1 MGRFGIDAYK
11 FSYLRLSYLDT
22 QKMFKLNLKI
32 ALRNLWKNKGFS
44 LINIGG
50 LAIGLASCM
59 VLLIYVAYEW
69 SYDKQFTNSD
79 KTYVVYQNAEA
90 NGKIFSW
97 AWTPNVMA
105 QEAQEKITGV
115 KYASHSTYP
124 SSKLISSGDKKITS
138 RVNFVDPSFVKI
150 LDYKFI
156 KGNPNEVL
164 KDVNTIILTESF
176 AKKLFGDEDPIN
188 KTVKL
193 ENQDV
198 LKVEAVI
205 EDVPANS
212 SIVFECLMPWAL
224 FEKRE
229 EWAREPEWGN
239 NMCLTIVQLKDNK
252 YFEQANAEMKGI
264 YNRNQ
269 KDNESEALLHPIT
282 KWHLYDNFE
291 NGKSVGGKIDQ
302 LKIFLMLAFCILL
315 IACVN
320 FMNLSTA
327 RSEGR
332 AKEVG
337 VRKAIGSS
345 RKSLINQF
353 FLESMLITFIAT
365 VLAFILV
372 EVSLPYFNNL
382 LNIELKIDYKNS
394 TFWLVLFSLMI
405 FTGLIAGSYPALYL
419 SSFEPIKVLKGLK
432 IKSDS
437 SVSVRKI
444 LVVGQFVFAACLI
457 VCTAVIYQQL
467 NYVKNKPIGYNK
479 ENLIQIAI
487 EGKMQEKG
495 KLELLRT
502 QLLASG
508 AATNVTFF
516 GKDITEDGNNTT
528 NISWQGK
535 SPKQSILFN
544 QRPIGDDFIKTIGT
558 ELVSGREIS
567 SKILSDSNN
576 VMLNEA
582 AVKMMGLKN
591 PIGAEIYWGDVKI
604 TNVGVVKDF
613 VVESAYQKVAPMF
626 FYLNNENV
634 GVIIARLNPDQ
645 NMSSSLAKID
655 ALVKEIEPNYPV
667 NRKFVNES
675 FEVKFQDE
683 KLLGTLSNWF
693 GGFAIFISCLGL
705 LGLALFMAEQRKKE
719 ISIRKVLGASTGNIL
734 TLLNKDFI
742 KLVAIANVIAF
753 PLAYVIINQWL
764 SAFEYRVAISFL
776 PFVLAIVISV
786 LIAIL
791 TVSIQSIKVAK
802 ANPVDA
808 LKYE

>member
-1 MGRFGIDAYK
+1 
-11 FSYLRLSYLDT
+11 
-22 QKMFKLNLKI
+22 MFKLNLKI

-69 SYDKQFTNSD
+69 SYDKQFTNND
-79 KTYVVYQNAEA
+79 KTYVTYQSVVA
-90 NGKIFSW
+90 NGKTFSW

-105 QEAQEKITGV
+105 KEVQEKIPGV

-124 SSKLISSGDKKITS
+124 KAKLITVGDKKLGSKAVFTDQ
-138 RVNFVDPSFVKI
+138 NFIKI

-156 KGNPNEVL
+156 KGNATQVL
-164 KDVNTIILTESF
+164 KNVNSIILTKSF
-176 AKKLFGDEDPIN
+176 AEKLFGNEDPIN

-212 SIVFECLMPWAL
+212 SIKFDCIMPWEL
-224 FEKRE
+224 FLKSET
-229 EWAREPEWGN
+229 WAKQDNWGN
-239 NMCLTIVQLKDNK
+239 NMCLTLVQLHDNK
-252 YFEQANAEMKGI
+252 FFDAANASISGI
-264 YNRNQ
+264 YKRNQ
-269 KDNESEALLHPIT
+269 KDNLAVALLHPLT

-291 NGKSVGGKIDQ
+291 NGKSVGGKIEQ
-302 LKIFLMLAFCILL
+302 LRIFLLLAFCILL

-345 RKSLINQF
+345 RKSLVSQF
-353 FLESMLITFIAT
+353 FLESMLITFIST

-382 LNIELKIDYKNS
+382 LNISLTIDYANS
-394 TFWLVLFSLMI
+394 AFWIVLLGLMI
-405 FTGLIAGSYPALYL
+405 FTGFTAGSYPALYL
-419 SSFEPIKVLKGLK
+419 SSFEPIKVLKGFR
-432 IKSDS
+432 IKTDS
-437 SVSVRKI
+437 SVSVRKV

-467 NYVKNKPIGYNK
+467 NFVKNKPIGYNQA
-479 ENLIQIAI
+479 NLLQIVV
-487 EGKMQEKG
+487 EGKMRDKG
-495 KLELLRT
+495 KLELLKT
-502 QLLASG
+502 QLLKSG
-508 AATNVTFF
+508 ATTDITFF
-516 GKDITEDGNNTT
+516 SSDVTEGGNNTT
-528 NISWQGK
+528 DIQWEGKNPNEVIS
-535 SPKQSILFN
+535 FN
-544 QRPIGDDFIKTIGT
+544 HRGIGYDFIETMGT
-558 ELVSGREIS
+558 AIVSGREFS
-567 SKILSDSNN
+567 PKFPNDTSN
-576 VMLNEA
+576 VLLNQA

-591 PIGAEIYWGDVKI
+591 PMGKIITFWGYKLTV
-604 TNVGVVKDF
+604 VGIVKDF
-613 VVESAYQKVAPMF
+613 VVESAYQKVAPMIF
-626 FYLNNENV
+626 HLGTNENANM
-634 GVIIARLNPDQ
+634 IIARLNPDQ
-645 NMSSSLAKID
+645 NISSSLSKVD
-655 ALVKEIEPNYPV
+655 ELVREIEPNYPV

-683 KLLGTLSNWF
+683 KILGTLSNWF

-742 KLVAIANVIAF
+742 KLVAVANIIAF
-753 PLAYVIINQWL
+753 PLAYIIINKWL
-764 SAFEYRVAISFL
+764 SSFEYKVTISFI
-776 PFVLAIVISV
+776 PFALAIVISV
-786 LIAIL
+786 LIAVL

-802 ANPVDA
+802 ANPIDA

>member
-1 MGRFGIDAYK
+1 
-11 FSYLRLSYLDT
+11 
-22 QKMFKLNLKI
+22 MFRLNLKI

-59 VLLIYVAYEW
+59 ILLLYVAYEW

-79 KTYVVYQNAEA
+79 KTYVVYQNGAA
-90 NGKIFSW
+90 NGKVFSW
-97 AWTPNVMA
+97 AWTPSAMA
-105 QEAQEKITGV
+105 EEVAAKIPGV

-124 SSKLISSGDKKITS
+124 SGILISTGDKKLTS
-138 RVNFVDPSFVKI
+138 RSIFADQYFTKI

-156 KGNPNEVL
+156 KGNPEQVL
-164 KDVNTIILTESF
+164 KDVNTIILTKSF
-176 AKKLFGDEDPIN
+176 AQKLFGNDDPIN

-193 ENQDV
+193 DNQDV

-212 SIVFECLMPWAL
+212 SINFECLMPWAL

-229 EWAREPEWGN
+229 SWARGIHWGN
-239 NMCLTIVQLKDNK
+239 NMCLTIVQLKDNN
-252 YFEQANAEMKGI
+252 FFNESNASMKGI
-264 YNRNQ
+264 YKRNQ
-269 KDNESEALLHPIT
+269 KGNKAEALLHPLT
-282 KWHLYDNFE
+282 KWHLYSDFE

-302 LKIFLMLAFCILL
+302 LKIFLLLAFCILL

-327 RSEGR
+327 RSERR

-337 VRKAIGSS
+337 IRKAIGST
-345 RKSLINQF
+345 RKSLIGQF
-353 FLESMLITFIAT
+353 LSESVFITFVST
-365 VLAFILV
+365 VLAFILI

-382 LNIELKIDYKNS
+382 LNIQLQINYNS
-394 TFWLVLFSLMI
+394 ITFWSTLVGLMV
-405 FTGLIAGSYPALYL
+405 FTGIIAGSYPALYL

-437 SVSVRKI
+437 SVSIRKV
-444 LVVGQFVFAACLI
+444 LVVVQFVFAACLI
-457 VCTAVIYQQL
+457 VCTSVIYQQL
-467 NYVKNKPIGYNK
+467 RYVKNKSIGYDK
-479 ENLIQIAI
+479 SNLVQIAVQ
-487 EGKMQEKG
+487 GKMRDKN
-495 KLELLRT
+495 KLELLKT
-502 QLLASG
+502 QMIKTG
-508 AATNVTFF
+508 AATGVTSFS
-516 GKDITEDGNNTT
+516 KDITENGNNTT
-528 NISWQGK
+528 DVSWAGK
-535 SPKQSILFN
+535 TRGESILFN
-544 QRPIGDDFIKTIGT
+544 NRAIGNDFIKTIGT
-558 ELVSGREIS
+558 ELISGREFS
-567 SKILSDSNN
+567 RILKNDSNS

-582 AVKMMGLKN
+582 AIKMMGLKN
-591 PIGAEIYWGDVKI
+591 PIGAKIRFWGGER

-613 VVESAYQKVAPMF
+613 VVESAYQKVAPMI
-626 FYLNNENV
+626 FYPGYNNDEAV
-634 GVIIARLNPDQ
+634 VIARLNPNQ
-645 NMSSSLAKID
+645 NISTSLEKID
-655 ALVKEIEPNYPV
+655 ELVKQIEPDYPV
-667 NRKFVNES
+667 NRKFVDES

-719 ISIRKVLGASTGNIL
+719 ISIRKVLGASTTNIL

-742 KLVAIANVIAF
+742 KLVAIANIIAF
-753 PLAYVIINQWL
+753 PMAYIIINKWL
-764 SAFEYRVAISFL
+764 SAYEYRISISAL
-776 PFVLAIVISV
+776 PFVIAISLSV
-786 LIAIL
+786 LIAVL
-791 TVSIQSIKVAK
+791 TLSIQSVKVAK

>member
-1 MGRFGIDAYK
+1 
-11 FSYLRLSYLDT
+11 
-22 QKMFKLNLKI
+22 MFKLNLKI

-69 SYDKQFTNSD
+69 GYDKQFANSD
-79 KTYVVYQNAEA
+79 KTYVVYQNVVA
-90 NGKIFSW
+90 NGKTFSW

-105 QEAQEKITGV
+105 AEVQEKIPGV

-124 SSKLISSGDKKITS
+124 RPNLITVGDKRISSKVVFTDP
-138 RVNFVDPSFVKI
+138 NFLKI

-156 KGNPNEVL
+156 KGNPAQVL
-164 KDVNTIILTESF
+164 KDVNTIILTKSF
-176 AKKLFGDEDPIN
+176 AQKLFGNEDPIN

-205 EDVPANS
+205 EDAPANS
-212 SIVFECLMPWAL
+212 SINFECIMPWAL
-224 FEKRE
+224 FVKRE
-229 EWAREPEWGN
+229 SWVKEGNWGN
-239 NMCLTIVQLKDNK
+239 NMCLTLVQLKDNK
-252 YFEQANAEMKGI
+252 FFEAANSSMNGI
-264 YNRNQ
+264 YKRNQ
-269 KDNESEALLHPIT
+269 KDNLAVALLHPLT
-282 KWHLYDNFE
+282 KWHLYADFE
-291 NGKSVGGKIDQ
+291 NGKSIGGKIDQ
-302 LKIFLMLAFCILL
+302 LKIFLLLAFCILL

-327 RSEGR
+327 RSDGR

-345 RKSLINQF
+345 RKSLISQF
-353 FLESMLITFIAT
+353 LLESVLLTFISTA
-365 VLAFILV
+365 LAFILV

-382 LNIELKIDYKNS
+382 LSIKLIIDYKNIG
-394 TFWLVLFSLMI
+394 FWVALLSLMT
-405 FTGLIAGSYPALYL
+405 FTGFIAGSYPALYL
-419 SSFEPIKVLKGLK
+419 SSFEPIKVLKGFK
-432 IKSDS
+432 IKTDS
-437 SVSVRKI
+437 SVSVRKV

-467 NYVKNKPIGYNK
+467 NYVKNKPIGYDQS
-479 ENLIQIAI
+479 NLVQISV
-487 EGKMQEKG
+487 EGKLHEGSKRD
-495 KLELLRT
+495 LLKE
-502 QLLASG
+502 QLLKSG
-508 AATNVTFF
+508 AVTNVSSFSS
-516 GKDITEDGNNTT
+516 DVTEGGNNTT
-528 NISWQGK
+528 NIEWEGK
-535 SPKQSILFN
+535 NPNEVISFN
-544 QRPIGDDFIKTIGT
+544 HRAINYDFIETIGT
-558 ELVSGREIS
+558 KLISGREFS
-567 SKILSDSNN
+567 PKFKNDTNN

-582 AVKMMGLKN
+582 AVKMMGLKK
-591 PIGAEIYWGDVKI
+591 PLGAVITFWGTKL
-604 TNVGVVKDF
+604 TNIGVVKDF
-613 VVESAYQKVAPMF
+613 VVENAYQKVAPMI
-626 FYLNNENV
+626 FYLDTDNNAT
-634 GVIIARLNPDQ
+634 VILARLNPNQ
-645 NMSSSLAKID
+645 NISSSLEKID
-655 ALVKEIEPNYPV
+655 ELVKEIESNYPV

-753 PLAYVIINQWL
+753 PLAYVVINKWL
-764 SAFEYRVAISFL
+764 STFDYRVSISFL
-776 PFVLAIVISV
+776 PFALAIVISV
-786 LIAIL
+786 LIAVL

-802 ANPVDA
+802 ANPIDA